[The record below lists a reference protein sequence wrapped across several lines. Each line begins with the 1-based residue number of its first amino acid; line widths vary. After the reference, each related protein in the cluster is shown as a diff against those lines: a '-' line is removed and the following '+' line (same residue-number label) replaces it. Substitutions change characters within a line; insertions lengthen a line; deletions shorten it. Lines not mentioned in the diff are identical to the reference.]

1 MPDNIQPPAEG
12 NNIEQLLSQL
22 SPEELEQLATALSAD
37 MQNPAA
43 HEGGESVSGLAQAI
57 ESHLGQSPEAEV
69 PEAAPEKVAALNFVK
84 SASYIEGFLNH
95 ALDNGVAVKQAV
107 DLYDQALSS
116 TISNLRKEAAESKAE
131 EKKESKKHEKS
142 ETIKQEKKEHEDMEQ
157 EKMAAYYEGVFSR
170 AREYGFSDRQT
181 ANLLK
186 AAAEPNTPFD
196 DQFTKTMVEGPY
208 KNSLQGKLMQ
218 DMAERTGANAPDA
231 RSGINTDGLQ
241 YMHSNP
247 LARSTI
253 EGGELMGDRSGM
265 ELNDQPP
272 MPGASEKM
280 QMLLAKLKGQ
290 AGDFGGQLSEMA
302 HKGMD
307 QASALGHQGMDYIG
321 EHPAQAAIAALLAG
335 GGAYGA
341 RKLMHRDDGKAQ
353 KTAAAVNFLRATLS
367 R

>member
-1 MPDNIQPPAEG
+1 MPENIQPPAEG

-22 SPEELEQLATALSAD
+22 SPEELQQLATALSAD
-37 MQNPAA
+37 MQNPEA
-43 HEGGESVSGLAQAI
+43 HEGGESVAGLAQAI
-57 ESHLGQSPEAEV
+57 ESHLGQSPESEV

-142 ETIKQEKKEHEDMEQ
+142 ETIKQEKKEHEAMKQ
-157 EKMAAYYEGVFSR
+157 EKMAAYYDGVFSR
-170 AREYGFSDRQT
+170 AREYGFTDRQT

-186 AAAEPNTPFD
+186 AAADGDETALTDAWGLEPSGTTG
-196 DQFTKTMVEGPY
+196 TK
-208 KNSLQGKLMQ
+208 
-218 DMAERTGANAPDA
+218 
-231 RSGINTDGLQ
+231 
-241 YMHSNP
+241 
-247 LARSTI
+247 
-253 EGGELMGDRSGM
+253 
-265 ELNDQPP
+265 LNDQPP
-272 MPGASEKM
+272 MPNASEKM

-290 AGDFGGQLSEMA
+290 AGAFGGQLSEMAHKGMDQAGAFGGQLSEMA

-321 EHPAQAAIAALLAG
+321 AHPEQAAIAALLAG

-341 RKLMHRDDGKAQ
+341 HKLMHRNDDKAQ
-353 KTAAAVNFLRATLS
+353 KTAAAVNFLRATLP

>member
-142 ETIKQEKKEHEDMEQ
+142 ETIKQEKKEHEDMKQ

-170 AREYGFSDRQT
+170 AREYGFTDRQT

-186 AAAEPNTPFD
+186 AAGDADEAALAESFGEEPS
-196 DQFTKTMVEGPY
+196 G
-208 KNSLQGKLMQ
+208 
-218 DMAERTGANAPDA
+218 RTGTGLSSKDLDLMSMFPVNHD
-231 RSGINTDGLQ
+231 RIQGGGIMGNHSGT
-241 YMHSNP
+241 
-247 LARSTI
+247 
-253 EGGELMGDRSGM
+253 

-272 MPGASEKM
+272 MPGASEKL
-280 QMLLAKLKGQ
+280 QMLMAKLKGQ
-290 AGDFGGQLSEMA
+290 AGEFGGQLSEMA

-307 QASALGHQGMDYIG
+307 QASALGHQGMDHIG
-321 EHPAQAAIAALLAG
+321 QHPEQAAIAALLAG

-341 RKLMHRDDGKAQ
+341 HKLMHRNDNKAQ
-353 KTAAAVNFLRATLS
+353 KTAAAVNFLRATLP